1 MVSENNYGV
10 RREVRHFEIP
20 ADNVDG
26 LRAFI
31 LHYLD
36 GNSNKV
42 KHKPTI

>member
-1 MVSENNYGV
+1 VSENNNGV
-10 RREVRHFEIP
+10 RHEVRHFEIP
-20 ADNVDG
+20 ADNVD
-26 LRAFI
+26 